1 MLFFPRRSS
10 SSQTAAMPTTRKTSL
25 PAEPPPPAP
34 RTAMRRATA
43 ERKLR
48 ILERLTAGV
57 SVAHI
62 ARVENVTIRRV
73 RQIIAEMLAKREVD
87 PPAGFVQLQIARLGD
102 AMQVAHTM
110 MMEGGLK
117 AMDRVI
123 RLAGELDRYHGFG
136 RAEIASAPQAAPP
149 PRIGPP
155 ARELLL
161 AKPATE
167 EVQAEISLPA
177 TS

>member
-1 MLFFPRRSS
+1 
-10 SSQTAAMPTTRKTSL
+10 
-25 PAEPPPPAP
+25 
-34 RTAMRRATA
+34 MRRATA

-62 ARVENVTIRRV
+62 ARTEDLTIRRV
-73 RQIIAEMLAKREVD
+73 RQIIAEMLARREVD

-110 MMEGGLK
+110 MMEGDLE

-123 RLAGELDRYHGFG
+123 RLAAELDRYHGYG
-136 RAEIASAPQAAPP
+136 RAEIAAAPAPAPP
-149 PRIGPP
+149 PQIAAP

-161 AKPATE
+161 ARPTPEKDE
-167 EVQAEISLPA
+167 AEISRSA
-177 TS
+177 TR

>member
-1 MLFFPRRSS
+1 
-10 SSQTAAMPTTRKTSL
+10 MPKPHKTS
-25 PAEPPPPAP
+25 PAPEPPPPPPPP
-34 RTAMRRATA
+34 RRSAMRRATA

-87 PPAGFVQLQIARLGD
+87 PPAGFVQLQIARLSD

-110 MMEGGLK
+110 MMEGDLK

-123 RLAGELDRYHGFG
+123 KLAGELDRYHGFG
-136 RAEIASAPQAAPP
+136 RAEIAGAPQAAPP
-149 PRIGPP
+149 PQIGPP
-155 ARELLL
+155 ARELP
-161 AKPATE
+161 APKPTYE
-167 EVQAEISLPA
+167 EDEAEISLPA
-177 TS
+177 TR

>member
-1 MLFFPRRSS
+1 
-10 SSQTAAMPTTRKTSL
+10 MPKTRKPSR
-25 PAEPPPPAP
+25 PAEPAPPPP
-34 RTAMRRATA
+34 RRTAMRRATA

-62 ARVENVTIRRV
+62 ARTEDLTIRRV
-73 RQIIAEMLAKREVD
+73 RQIIAEMLASREVD

-110 MMEGGLK
+110 MMEGDLK

-123 RLAGELDRYHGFG
+123 KLAGELDRYHGYG
-136 RAEIASAPQAAPP
+136 RAEIAAAPTPAPP
-149 PRIGPP
+149 PRLSAPT
-155 ARELLL
+155 RELLL
-161 AKPATE
+161 AKPAPE
-167 EVQAEISLPA
+167 KDEAEIFRPA
-177 TS
+177 TR